1 MPGAKT
7 VDAVRF
13 VRKMAGRTQ
22 AHLLRASD
30 GRDYVVKLSNNPQG
44 RRIPVNEWIASH
56 LLERSG
62 ILTQPAAA
70 IRVTP
75 EFLAENPAVH
85 LGTRQAPWPVEPNR
99 HFGCLYPG
107 DASGTSVFDF
117 LPDSLLGQVANLE
130 HFRAALVFDKW
141 MGHTGRRQC
150 IFYREKAASARL
162 FNAHFRWVASMVGQG
177 SAFNGSCWDFPDFPR
192 GGLYSRCLV
201 YRSVESLDNFQPWLD
216 QVSSFPEALIE
227 HAHEAVPPEYVE
239 QEPEHLERLLDHLCR
254 RRENIAELL
263 RECCQS
269 APEAF
274 PLWSAAALHA
284 MPARLENLFHAESRQ
299 TRGFVFSSF
308 RLLRRMPM
316 TPRCTLVPMLG
327 AVA

>member
-1 MPGAKT
+1 VSEAKT

-30 GRDYVVKLSNNPQG
+30 GREYVVKFSNNPQG
-44 RRIPVNEWIASH
+44 RRIPVNEWIVSH

-62 ILTQPAAA
+62 ILTQSAAV

-85 LGTRQAPWPVEPNR
+85 LGSRQAPWPVESGR
-99 HFGCLYPG
+99 HFGSLYPG
-107 DASGTSVFDF
+107 AASSTSVFDF
-117 LPDSLLGQVANLE
+117 LPDSLLCRVANLA
-130 HFRAALVFDKW
+130 HFRAILVFDKW
-141 MGHTGRRQC
+141 LGHTGRRQC
-150 IFYREKAASARL
+150 IFYREKAAS
-162 FNAHFRWVASMVGQG
+162 FGSCHAHPRWVASMIGHG
-177 SAFNGSCWDFPDFPR
+177 SAFSGSLWDFPDLPR

-201 YRSVESLDNFQPWLD
+201 YRNVKSLKDFQPWLD

-227 HAHEAVPPEYVE
+227 DAHEAVPPEYLE
-239 QEPEHLERLLDHLCR
+239 HDREHLERLLEHLCR
-254 RRENIAELL
+254 QREDVPELL
-263 RECCQS
+263 SEYCQS

-274 PLWSAAALHA
+274 PLWSPATLHS
-284 MPARLENLFHAESRQ
+284 MPAQLEDLFHAEARQ
-299 TRGFVFSSF
+299 MRGFVFSSF
-308 RLLRRMPM
+308 RLVRRMPM